1 MPFLEVGRWTVV
13 VALTALLVW
22 ASISDIRTRRISN
35 WNVLAIIVLFAPW
48 ALLHWNAST
57 AWALVAGAIALAVG
71 VALYALGV
79 TGAGDAKLFAAVALF
94 AGLGHLLAL
103 SVATALAGGAIA
115 IASLVSRPRRALAMI
130 TLRGE
135 GDYGPGIPYGV
146 AIALGAV
153 FVVWGN
159 LLNFSVLV
167 GGPS

>member
-1 MPFLEVGRWTVV
+1 MRPPRTRMPFLEVGRWTVV

-57 AWALVAGAIALAVG
+57 AWALVAGALALAVG

-115 IASLVSRPRRALAMI
+115 IASLVSRPRRAL
-130 TLRGE
+130 
-135 GDYGPGIPYGV
+135 
-146 AIALGAV
+146 
-153 FVVWGN
+153 
-159 LLNFSVLV
+159 
-167 GGPS
+167 

>member
-35 WNVLAIIVLFAPW
+35 WNVLAIVVLFAPW
-48 ALLHWNAST
+48 ALLHWNASA

-71 VALYALGV
+71 VALYAFGV

-103 SVATALAGGAIA
+103 SVATALAGGVIA

-130 TLRGE
+130 TLRGK

-159 LLNFSVLV
+159 LLHLTVPV